1 MATRRTVMPTGVC
14 WCGCGR
20 EVSRGAF
27 FAPGHD
33 KTAESGV
40 IMREYGGVP
49 EFLEHHGYQQP
60 GGKNAHDA
68 LKDFRERGEYL

>member
-1 MATRRTVMPTGVC
+1 MSTRRRVIPTGVC
-14 WCGCGR
+14 WCGCR
-20 EVSRGAF
+20 TAVSIGAF

-40 IMREYGGVP
+40 IMTEYGGVP

-60 GGKNAHDA
+60 GGKNARAA
-68 LKDFRERGEYL
+68 LEAFRKSGEYL